1 MSIIAK
7 KMRKRPTHAIP
18 QADNEAQQ
26 LAEKFLADQQ
36 RLQSRKSQSY
46 NPKDQFIT
54 DKKGII
60 IAKKEEIKECHK
72 NAGVLQKELDNL
84 GKLLETNYQLKSIV

>member
-1 MSIIAK
+1 MSTIAK
-7 KMRKRPTHAIP
+7 KMRKRPAHAIP

-36 RLQSRKSQSY
+36 RLQSRKSQSSI
-46 NPKDQFIT
+46 PKDQFLT
-54 DKKGII
+54 DKKII